1 MAGFNHLAQVLHNS
15 IYAAEGE
22 SITYNLNTPTDG
34 GLTTAT
40 FDAVQAESRHSVVND
55 RGIFT
60 KVKTKDFLIKVSE
73 FDVVGIDQPRTDDRI
88 ILGNGDI
95 YEVVAPSTGLDVF
108 DYSDHK
114 QTLYRIHTKKVK
126 A

>member
-1 MAGFNHLAQVLHNS
+1 MARFNHFARVLNNS

-22 SITYNLNTPTDG
+22 TITYDLNTPTDG

-40 FDAVQAESRHSVVND
+40 FDAVQAESRHSVIND

-73 FDVVGIDQPRTDDRI
+73 FDLVGIDQPRTDDRV
-88 ILGNGDI
+88 ILENGDT

-108 DYSDHK
+108 EYSDHK

>member
-1 MAGFNHLAQVLHNS
+1 MAGFNHLARVLHNS

-22 SITYNLNTPTDG
+22 TITYDLNTPTDG

-40 FDAVQAESRHSVVND
+40 FDAVQAESRHSVIND

-73 FDVVGIDQPRTDDRI
+73 FDLVGIDQPRTDDRV
-88 ILGNGDI
+88 ILENGDT

-108 DYSDHK
+108 EYSDHK

>member
-1 MAGFNHLAQVLHNS
+1 MAGFNHLASVLHNS

-22 SITYNLNTPTDG
+22 SITYDLNTATDG
-34 GLTTAT
+34 GLTSAT
-40 FDAVQAESRHSVVND
+40 FDAIQAESRHSVINE

-73 FDVVGIDQPRTDDRI
+73 FDIVGIDKPRTDDRI
-88 ILGNGDI
+88 TLTNGDI
-95 YEVVAPSTGLDVF
+95 YEVVAPSTGLDVYDF
-108 DYSDHK
+108 SDHK
-114 QTLYRIHTKKVK
+114 QTLYRIHTKKVN